1 MLLKPKD
8 KPRRTT
14 KPKTKEKE
22 IQSLVESYLRAK
34 HIKYTRFPDSL
45 YRYIFGIGGVPVHI
59 KAQLAEYMRGV
70 PDLIIYMQSK
80 EYNYTLLLEL
90 KTETG
95 KLSQGQKNWGQGLS
109 VAVARSFQEAKTA
122 IDIFL
127 AYVDAKENP

>member
-8 KPRRTT
+8 KPRRTA

-22 IQSLVESYLRAK
+22 IQSLVESYLKAN

-70 PDLIIYMQSK
+70 PDLIIYIPSK
-80 EYNYTLLLEL
+80 IYNYTLLLEL
-90 KTETG
+90 KTESG
-95 KLSQGQKNWGQGLS
+95 KLSQGQKNWGKGLNVL
-109 VAVARSFQEAKTA
+109 VAHSFEEAKEE
-122 IDIFL
+122 IERFIE
-127 AYVDAKENP
+127 YVNWEMNP